1 MIFSDDYLNFDL
13 GEEHPMNPNRL
24 KSFKILLESLYEL
37 DSHPFDK
44 YPPGIA
50 SEESILSVHDSEYV
64 KALKKA
70 DETLEE
76 NINFGL
82 GFGDCPIFP
91 EVEKISRTI
100 VGGTLKAAN
109 MVLDDTKSYQVAFNV
124 LGGLHHAWPAK
135 ASGFCYYNDCNIAI
149 EHALKKVK
157 RVLYIDTDTHAGDGV
172 NGYFFKR
179 NDVLTLSIHETGM
192 YLFPGTDFENEI
204 GEGTGKGYTWNL
216 PIIPGT
222 SDDEYLPVV
231 LPLISKAFEV
241 QKPDIVFWQ
250 CGVDTYILDPLAHIR
265 LTTRGYSEIA
275 KRIRLEICNNNT
287 PLVMMGGGGYSPIA
301 TARGWL
307 TQYLTL
313 IGINPLPTPH
323 GKWITYCK
331 DLSEDFPFCGT
342 LIDDISS
349 LYSSTDSK
357 KILEYNQM
365 ISDRLVE
372 NISPFI

>member
-1 MIFSDDYLNFDL
+1 
-13 GEEHPMNPNRL
+13 
-24 KSFKILLESLYEL
+24 
-37 DSHPFDK
+37 
-44 YPPGIA
+44 
-50 SEESILSVHDSEYV
+50 
-64 KALKKA
+64 
-70 DETLEE
+70 
-76 NINFGL
+76 
-82 GFGDCPIFP
+82 
-91 EVEKISRTI
+91 
-100 VGGTLKAAN
+100 
-109 MVLDDTKSYQVAFNV
+109 
-124 LGGLHHAWPAK
+124 
-135 ASGFCYYNDCNIAI
+135 
-149 EHALKKVK
+149 
-157 RVLYIDTDTHAGDGV
+157 
-172 NGYFFKR
+172 
-179 NDVLTLSIHETGM
+179 
-192 YLFPGTDFENEI
+192 FPGTDFENEI